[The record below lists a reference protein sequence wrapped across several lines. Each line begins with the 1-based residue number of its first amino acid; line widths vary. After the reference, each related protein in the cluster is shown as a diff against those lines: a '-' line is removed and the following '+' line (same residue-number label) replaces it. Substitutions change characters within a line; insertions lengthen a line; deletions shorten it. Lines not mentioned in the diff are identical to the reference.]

1 MPLRELGVRRSYDT
15 GVAGADVLNDFY
27 IPALSES
34 CAYDRLSGFFS
45 SRALAV
51 AARGIAGLIRNDG
64 RMRLAVSP
72 RLQPA
77 DIEALNQ
84 SVGTELQ
91 DSLLSNRL
99 VPEFDM
105 GDLVSQ
111 IARDHVRALCWMLA
125 NELLDMR
132 VVVPAPQ
139 AGADAGI
146 YHQKIGVLSDGNGD
160 VLSFSGSINET
171 AKGWLGNIEQF
182 KVFRSW
188 VDVESEYVSDDVRTF
203 SRYWDGTSGATRTV
217 ELPDAVRESLL
228 SYAPDDV
235 ESLGLEIARETS
247 PGWGEGARKKFLLR
261 PYQKDA
267 IAAWFEADGHGILEM
282 ATGTG
287 KTRTALSA
295 AEQLSKS
302 AQPLLIVISVP
313 YQHLATQ
320 WLDEVVEALPGAD
333 IIFAGGGRTSW
344 RKDFVGLTSRMALG
358 ASKLGV
364 VIAVHNTAGSG
375 NFATELDRARGVCPD
390 IMLIADE
397 MHALGAPKLRSAL
410 WAGYRWRLG
419 LSATP
424 QRWFDDDGTALLE
437 DFFGQV
443 VFVFG
448 IEEALKTIDPSSGET
463 VLCPYDYFPHFVS
476 LTDNEIQ
483 EYVDLTQKLVRSH
496 GREVGAGDSTQSL
509 EELFLFL
516 RAGIVKRAE
525 QKMAVLDSL
534 LDQAGPQLDHCI
546 IYCMDREQ
554 MNDVAKALQ
563 QRSIVYRFFTGEEG
577 MAPDSSGDGSSER
590 QRILRSFERGDTAVL
605 VAMKCLDEGVDVKQA
620 RTGVVLASSTNPREF
635 IQRRG
640 RLLRRAPGKRK
651 AIVHDVIV
659 RPSQQRLGDP
669 ETRALE
675 LRLFKKELDRLG
687 EFAACADNASECYT
701 AVLDEIQG
709 LMS

>member
-15 GVAGADVLNDFY
+15 GVAGADVLNGFY

-34 CAYDRLSGFFS
+34 CTYDRLSGFFS

-51 AARGIAGLIRNDG
+51 AARGIAGLIRNSG

-77 DIEALNQ
+77 DIEALNK
-84 SVGTELQ
+84 SVGTEFQ
-91 DSLLSNRL
+91 NSLLSDRL
-99 VPEFDM
+99 AQSFDLS
-105 GDLVSQ
+105 DLEAQ
-111 IARDHVRALCWMLA
+111 ISKNHVRALCWMLA
-125 NELLDMR
+125 NGSLDMR
-132 VVVPAPQ
+132 VVVPAPE
-139 AGADAGI
+139 AGVDAGI
-146 YHQKIGVLSDGNGD
+146 YHQKIGILSDEDGD

-188 VDVESEYVSDDVRTF
+188 VDVESEYVDDDVRTF

-228 SYAPDDV
+228 SYAPEDV
-235 ESLGLEIARETS
+235 ESLGLETVRETS

-261 PYQKDA
+261 PYQNDA

-295 AEQLSKS
+295 AEQLSES
-302 AQPLLIVISVP
+302 AKPLLIVISVP

-320 WLDEVVEALPGAD
+320 WLDEVAEALPGAD
-333 IIFAGGGRTSW
+333 IILAGGGRSSW
-344 RKDFVGLTSRMALG
+344 RKDFVGLTARLALG
-358 ASKLGV
+358 ASRLGV
-364 VIAVHNTAGSG
+364 VIAVHNTAASDS
-375 NFATELDRARGVCPD
+375 FAVELERARGVCPD

-397 MHALGAPKLRSAL
+397 MHALGAPKFRGAL

-424 QRWFDDDGTALLE
+424 QRWFDDDGTVLLE
-437 DFFGQV
+437 DFFGRV

-448 IEEALKTIDPSSGET
+448 IEEALKTIDPASGET

-476 LTDNEIQ
+476 LTDNEVQ

-496 GREVGAGDSTQSL
+496 GREVGTGDSAQSL

-525 QKMAVLDSL
+525 QKMGVLSSL
-534 LDQAGPQLDHCI
+534 LDQTGPLLDHCI

-554 MNDVAKALQ
+554 MEVVAEDLN
-563 QRSIVYRFFTGEEG
+563 RRGIVYRFFTGEEG
-577 MAPDSSGDGSSER
+577 VRPDASGDGSSER
-590 QRILRSFERGDTAVL
+590 QRILKSFERGDTAVL

-620 RTGVVLASSTNPREF
+620 KMGVVLASSTNPREF

-640 RLLRRAPGKRK
+640 RLLRRASGKRK
-651 AIVHDVIV
+651 AVVHDVIV
-659 RPSQQRLGDP
+659 RPSQQRMGDA

-675 LRLFKKELDRLG
+675 LRLFKKELERLG
-687 EFAACADNASECYT
+687 EFAKCADNSSECYA
-701 AVLDEIQG
+701 AVLDEVQG